1 MNIRANT
8 FKADVA
14 QIVIL
19 LYRRIASGRAFNDTT
34 GIGNFNARQTAQ
46 RSADFQSAVSPNC
59 IRPGV
64 ERDGASTRNDALQ
77 IANLRYGRVQ
87 ICATRGRSAFTLIEI
102 ALALAVI
109 GFALAAIVGVLPFGM
124 DAQRDNRQ
132 KTIIASEAGVW
143 MNAIRNGNDGLN
155 NLTNYVI
162 AVSNYVQAVD
172 MRNNNPVGAPRTEF
186 FANPVFIEQPN
197 IVPVNII
204 GVVSIPKYRPC
215 EDTNVQGY
223 MFIETNTQVNVYCRA
238 MSGSAMD
245 ASPQCDDTLK
255 DSTFSYRLTVEIVST
270 PALANNHDLRLT
282 FRWPVR
288 PTGEAGPGRAVFRT
302 QVSGRLDG
310 STVQTRAGSV
320 REYFFEPGQY

>member
-1 MNIRANT
+1 MNIRTNHLCGVV
-8 FKADVA
+8 D
-14 QIVIL
+14 
-19 LYRRIASGRAFNDTT
+19 SD
-34 GIGNFNARQTAQ
+34 ARQ
-46 RSADFQSAVSPNC
+46 
-59 IRPGV
+59 
-64 ERDGASTRNDALQ
+64 
-77 IANLRYGRVQ
+77 IAHPRCGRVQ
-87 ICATRGRSAFTLIEI
+87 LRATGARSGFTLIEI

-132 KTIIASEAGVW
+132 KTIIAAEASIW

-162 AVSNYVQAVD
+162 AVSNYVQAID
-172 MRNNNPVGAPRTEF
+172 TRNNSPVGAPRTEF
-186 FANPVFIEQPN
+186 YASPIFIEQPN

-204 GVVSIPKYRPC
+204 GVASIPKYRPC
-215 EDTNVQGY
+215 DDTNVPGY

-245 ASPQCDDTLK
+245 ASPQCDGNLK
-255 DSTFSYRLTVEIVST
+255 DSTFSYRLTVETTST
-270 PALANNHDLRLT
+270 PALANSHDLRLT

-288 PTGEAGPGRAVFRT
+288 PTGEAGPGRQGFRT

-310 STVQTRAGSV
+310 NPMQTKAGWV
-320 REYFFEPGQY
+320 KEYFFEPGQY